1 MRATAIFINL
11 VVYDINHF
19 KTKGIMNNKTL
30 TEKESLEI
38 ITTMIERTKERY
50 MLGDGNILLLW
61 GYLSVGIA
69 ALVWTLLALTH
80 NPAVNWLWFLIWII
94 GGIATPIMARRQS
107 RRKGM
112 KSATDKIISRLWS
125 VVGFSAIACTFCCLG
140 FLLFGG
146 VDSWSMMFAFALII
160 VPMIEIAQGIILDE
174 RSFVWGGSVGLL
186 AGIITLACI
195 AGHVELA
202 ARWMMPLFIA
212 GFAAMM
218 IIPGHVLNYKA
229 RRQR

>member
-1 MRATAIFINL
+1 MTAIFINL
-11 VVYDINHF
+11 VVYGINYF
-19 KTKGIMNNKTL
+19 KTKEIMNNKTL

-80 NPAVNWLWFLIWII
+80 NQAVNWLWFLIWII

-195 AGHVELA
+195 AGHVALA

>member
-1 MRATAIFINL
+1 
-11 VVYDINHF
+11 
-19 KTKGIMNNKTL
+19 MNNKTL

>member
-1 MRATAIFINL
+1 
-11 VVYDINHF
+11 
-19 KTKGIMNNKTL
+19 MNNKTL

-195 AGHVELA
+195 AGHVALA

>member
-1 MRATAIFINL
+1 
-11 VVYDINHF
+11 
-19 KTKGIMNNKTL
+19 MNNKTL

-80 NPAVNWLWFLIWII
+80 HPAVNWLWFLIWII

-125 VVGFSAIACTFCCLG
+125 VVGFSAIACTFCCLC

-195 AGHVELA
+195 AGHVALA